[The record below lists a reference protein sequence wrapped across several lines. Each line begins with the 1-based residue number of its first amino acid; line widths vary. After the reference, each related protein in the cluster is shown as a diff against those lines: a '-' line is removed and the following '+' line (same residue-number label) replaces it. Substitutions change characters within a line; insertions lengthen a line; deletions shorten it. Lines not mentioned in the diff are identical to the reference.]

1 MLQKR
6 LLTLVLA
13 SAIMSAAVPKAGALE
28 SAEVNIWLS
37 TVNSTDTGMDKA
49 LSNEDSVYFVADNG
63 ERISNLIIVD
73 ESKEYQVIDGFGGS
87 ITEASAHLYQ
97 DVLDSDEQD
106 DVMNALFDVETGIG
120 ISMLRQT
127 IGASDHCVA
136 PYNFAP
142 EQQDDSLPYFD
153 FSHELEEIF
162 PTVQDALNVEP
173 GRIKVMASCWSPP
186 GWMKTNGSELG
197 MYNNIKG
204 TLLRSKYQAYEC
216 FILGKHTARNGVA
229 GISPPRREFQKC

>member
-136 PYNFAP
+136 PYNLRQSSRMILCLISIFHM
-142 EQQDDSLPYFD
+142 SLRKYSRQFR
-153 FSHELEEIF
+153 
-162 PTVQDALNVEP
+162 T
-173 GRIKVMASCWSPP
+173 
-186 GWMKTNGSELG
+186 
-197 MYNNIKG
+197 
-204 TLLRSKYQAYEC
+204 RSTWNQVVSKSW
-216 FILGKHTARNGVA
+216 LHVGVRQV
-229 GISPPRREFQKC
+229 G